1 MRHSSIREGKP
12 IFRQITQISA
22 GRQAMRS
29 GQFGFIERISWSDAA
44 GSIFGWFGG
53 DMIAR
58 VVGIF

>member
-1 MRHSSIREGKP
+1 
-12 IFRQITQISA
+12 
-22 GRQAMRS
+22 MRS